1 MADFEIERPSVE
13 LNQVNPTFN
22 VNPPQFTIEIHGSI
36 QGQRGEKGDKGDAGE
51 PGRDG
56 IDGINGID
64 GVDGEDGVGVESI
77 IQTSTSH
84 ESGGTNI
91 ITATLTDGTETTF
104 EIMNGEA
111 DSAAA
116 EIIDISDEINYI
128 GAQYQPPAEPPQG
141 LWGVKGITDSTII
154 GKLNTLKQKILA
166 GEITDFV
173 FYHNPSYNY
182 WGPYHSEC
190 YFHINNIAFYE
201 DDYVTLVISCSFDWE
216 NGMAHNIN
224 DTVEVHYNGSEDSWS
239 VYFYRKDIQ
248 NILESEINTKQ
259 NKIDSSHKLSS
270 DLVDDTNKTNKFVT
284 ASEKTTW
291 GGKQD
296 ALVSGTNIKTI
307 NNESLLGSG
316 NISIQGGGT
325 GTDVQINGSS
335 IVSNDVADIQVE
347 GTYNASTNKI
357 ATMSEIPTKVSDLS
371 NDSGFITNTVNNLT
385 NYYTKTNTYTKT
397 EIDNLI
403 SAISTLDIE
412 VVQTLPTQD
421 ISTTTIYLVPK
432 TPSTNDAY
440 DEYIYVNNS
449 WEHIGSTEVDLTNY
463 YTKTQTD
470 GLLNNK
476 ANTTDVQ
483 NNKNLTRG
491 IEYIVGTQAESTNL
505 WTGVSTDTG
514 CSSGTIYTG
523 KTIIYHLPQAGTSSA
538 AKLNLTLPDGTT
550 TGAINIYRLTNSTV
564 TTTFGAGCDILMVF
578 DGTQWKVNAYVDTNT
593 NTIGYQL
600 RTNSGI
606 FKNGASTAIYRYQI
620 LVETPN
626 GLEAFTSTSNKT
638 SATKTQLSP
647 HYRPGGEIRYYGA
660 TGTVNSGANIG
671 ATSLWQQY
679 ALDLRYSFN
688 VTNTEFEIGDS
699 IYIKMSKNGDGTLS
713 PVYNAESAGHPLV
726 TELPSTEDG
735 YVYLYLGQTYSAYQM
750 ELTPNHPMYE
760 YKNGKIREYTEAT
773 SGGGGGT
780 ATDVQINGTSITSEG
795 VANILT
801 ETAYSSL
808 NKIATVS
815 DLPTNTS
822 DLTNDSGFITSSY
835 HDSTKQ
841 DLITSSNK
849 LDYSLVDNTP
859 TIPTVPTNVSA
870 FTNDSEYITG
880 LVMLTYDSSTW
891 QDFQNAYNSNKIVYC
906 KVGGRMAF
914 LAYVEAS
921 KVEFQYYRSLSS
933 PTISSQPDEVY
944 VYSLTSAGVWSTT
957 TRKASSTIA
966 VGTGLSRSYTASSRT
981 MTLSVDTSTMAQKS
995 DLPTKTSDLTNDSGF
1010 ITGYTETDPVFV
1022 ASAAHG
1028 ITSTD
1033 ITNWNNKSNFS
1044 GNYNDLTNKPT
1055 IPTVNNATLTIQKN
1069 GTTVKTFTAN
1079 ASSNVT
1085 ANITVPTKT
1094 SDITNDSGYITG
1106 ITSSDIYNVL
1116 GYYPA
1121 AEPNIYVY
1129 NSIIQI
1135 TSTSNQTYID
1145 LMDDITNNRPII
1157 IKLGTTE
1164 YVNALGTNNGTTTS
1178 LWYMTSDNSYTK
1190 ITLTVSGTSVTVT
1203 HETIEIPTITLSTTT
1218 WIDNLF

>member
-22 VNPPQFTIEIHGSI
+22 VNPPQFTIEIHGSV
-36 QGQRGEKGDKGDAGE
+36 QGQRGEKGDKGDTGE

-111 DSAAA
+111 GSATA

-216 NGMAHNIN
+216 NGMGHNIN

-316 NISIQGGGT
+316 NINIQSGGSE
-325 GTDVQINGSS
+325 TDVQINGSS

-403 SAISTLDIE
+403 SAVSTLDIE

-432 TPSTNDAY
+432 TASTNDAY

-449 WEHIGSTEVDLTNY
+449 WEHIGSTEVDLSNY

-483 NNKNLTRG
+483 NNKNLTKG
-491 IEYIVGTQAESTNL
+491 IEYIVGTQAEATNQ

-523 KTIIYHLPQAGTSSA
+523 KTIIYHLPTAGTSSA

-578 DGTQWKVNAYVDTNT
+578 DGTDWKINAYVDTNT

-660 TGTVNSGANIG
+660 TGTVSSGANIG

-679 ALDLRYSFN
+679 AFDLRYSFN
-688 VTNTEFEIGDS
+688 VTSTEFEIGDS

-735 YVYLYLGQTYSAYQM
+735 YVYLYLGQTYSAYQI

-760 YKNGKIREYTEAT
+760 YKNGKIREYTEVS
-773 SGGGGGT
+773 SGGGGS
-780 ATDVQINGTSITSEG
+780 ATDVQINGTSITSGG

-815 DLPTNTS
+815 DLPTKVS
-822 DLTNDSGFITSSY
+822 DLTNDSNFIS
-835 HDSTKQ
+835 
-841 DLITSSNK
+841 
-849 LDYSLVDNTP
+849 
-859 TIPTVPTNVSA
+859 
-870 FTNDSEYITG
+870 G

-933 PTISSQPDEVY
+933 PTVSSQPDEVY

-966 VGTGLSRSYTASSRT
+966 VGTGLSRSYTANTRT

-1010 ITGYTETDPVFV
+1010 ITGYTETDPVFTASAAYGISSSDITTWNNKSDFSGDYDDLTNKPTIPTV
-1022 ASAAHG
+1022 PTNVSSFTNDAGYITGYTETDPVFSASAAHG

-1033 ITNWNNKSNFS
+1033 ITNWNNKSTFS

-1094 SDITNDSGYITG
+1094 SDLQNDQEYIAMSDLAF
-1106 ITSSDIYNVL
+1106 SS
-1116 GYYPA
+1116 
-1121 AEPNIYVY
+1121 
-1129 NSIIQI
+1129 
-1135 TSTSNQTYID
+1135 
-1145 LMDDITNNRPII
+1145 
-1157 IKLGTTE
+1157 
-1164 YVNALGTNNGTTTS
+1164 
-1178 LWYMTSDNSYTK
+1178 
-1190 ITLTVSGTSVTVT
+1190 
-1203 HETIEIPTITLSTTT
+1203 TT
-1218 WIDNLF
+1218 WIDALF

>member
-22 VNPPQFTIEIHGSI
+22 VNPPQFTIEIHGSV
-36 QGQRGEKGDKGDAGE
+36 QGQRGEKGDKGDTGE

-111 DSAAA
+111 GSATA

-216 NGMAHNIN
+216 NGMGHNIN

-316 NISIQGGGT
+316 NINIQSGGSE
-325 GTDVQINGSS
+325 TDVQINGSS

-403 SAISTLDIE
+403 SAVSTLDIE

-432 TPSTNDAY
+432 TASTNDAY

-449 WEHIGSTEVDLTNY
+449 WEHIGSTEVDLSNY

-483 NNKNLTRG
+483 NNKNLTKG
-491 IEYIVGTQAESTNL
+491 IEYIVGTQAEATNQ

-523 KTIIYHLPQAGTSSA
+523 KTIIYHLPTAGTSSA

-578 DGTQWKVNAYVDTNT
+578 DGTDWKINAYVDTNT

-660 TGTVNSGANIG
+660 TGTVSSGANIG

-679 ALDLRYSFN
+679 AFDLRYSFN
-688 VTNTEFEIGDS
+688 VTSTEFEIGDS

-726 TELPSTEDG
+726 TELPATEDG

-760 YKNGKIREYTEAT
+760 YKNGKIREYTEAS

-780 ATDVQINGTSITSEG
+780 TTDVQINGTSITSEG

-815 DLPTNTS
+815 DLPTKTS
-822 DLTNDSGFITSSY
+822 DLTNDSNFIS
-835 HDSTKQ
+835 
-841 DLITSSNK
+841 
-849 LDYSLVDNTP
+849 
-859 TIPTVPTNVSA
+859 
-870 FTNDSEYITG
+870 G

-933 PTISSQPDEVY
+933 PTVSSQPDEVY

-966 VGTGLSRSYTASSRT
+966 VGTGLSRSYTANTRT

-1010 ITGYTETDPVFV
+1010 ITGYTETDPVFTASAAYGISSSDITTWNNKSDFSGDYDDLTNKPTIPTV
-1022 ASAAHG
+1022 PTNVSSFTNDAGYITGYTETDPVFSASAAHG

-1033 ITNWNNKSNFS
+1033 ITNWNNKSTFS

-1094 SDITNDSGYITG
+1094 SDLQNDQEYIAMSDLAF
-1106 ITSSDIYNVL
+1106 SS
-1116 GYYPA
+1116 
-1121 AEPNIYVY
+1121 
-1129 NSIIQI
+1129 
-1135 TSTSNQTYID
+1135 
-1145 LMDDITNNRPII
+1145 
-1157 IKLGTTE
+1157 
-1164 YVNALGTNNGTTTS
+1164 
-1178 LWYMTSDNSYTK
+1178 
-1190 ITLTVSGTSVTVT
+1190 
-1203 HETIEIPTITLSTTT
+1203 TT
-1218 WIDNLF
+1218 WIDALF

>member
-22 VNPPQFTIEIHGSI
+22 VNPPQFTIEIHGSV
-36 QGQRGEKGDKGDAGE
+36 QGQRGEKGEKGDTGE

-64 GVDGEDGVGVESI
+64 GIDGEDGVGVESI

-111 DSAAA
+111 GSAAQIKKF
-116 EIIDISDEINYI
+116 EFDDILDITSTSDEL
-128 GAQYQPPAEPPQG
+128 YQELDECISNKEPFF
-141 LWGVKGITDSTII
+141 ITDGDDTFQVIYSYKYNNLLKFYYLVNQTDVTTVTLNGSPTVTVSYEDIYYQTLI
-154 GKLNTLKQKILA
+154 NANNKLNYSFLTNTPTIPTKTSELTNDS
-166 GEITDFV
+166 GYTTFSG
-173 FYHNPSYNY
+173 SYNDLTNKPNIPSKTSDLTNDS
-182 WGPYHSEC
+182 GFITSSYH
-190 YFHINNIAFYE
+190 
-201 DDYVTLVISCSFDWE
+201 DD
-216 NGMAHNIN
+216 
-224 DTVEVHYNGSEDSWS
+224 
-239 VYFYRKDIQ
+239 
-248 NILESEINTKQ
+248 TKQ
-259 NKIDSSHKLSS
+259 N
-270 DLVDDTNKTNKFVT
+270 T
-284 ASEKTTW
+284 
-291 GGKQD
+291 
-296 ALVSGTNIKTI
+296 LVSGTNIKTI

-449 WEHIGSTEVDLTNY
+449 WEHIGSTEVDLSNY

-483 NNKNLTRG
+483 NNKNLTKG
-491 IEYIVGTQAESTNL
+491 IEYIVGTQAEATNQ

-550 TGAINIYRLTNSTV
+550 TGALNIYRLTNSTV
-564 TTTFGAGCDILMVF
+564 TTTFASGCDILMVF

-606 FKNGASTAIYRYQI
+606 FKNGSSTALYRYQI

-660 TGTVNSGANIG
+660 TGTVSSGANIG

-679 ALDLRYSFN
+679 AFDLRYSFN
-688 VTNTEFEIGDS
+688 VTSTEFETGDS

-726 TELPSTEDG
+726 AELPATEDG
-735 YVYLYLGQTYSAYQM
+735 YVYLYLGQTYSAYQI

-760 YKNGKIREYTEAT
+760 YKNGKIREYTEAS

-780 ATDVQINGTSITSEG
+780 TTDVQINGTSITSEG

-801 ETAYSSL
+801 ETAYSSS

-815 DLPTNTS
+815 DLPTKTS
-822 DLTNDSGFITSSY
+822 DLTNDSNFIS
-835 HDSTKQ
+835 
-841 DLITSSNK
+841 
-849 LDYSLVDNTP
+849 
-859 TIPTVPTNVSA
+859 
-870 FTNDSEYITG
+870 G

-891 QDFQNAYNSNKIVYC
+891 QDFQNAYNSNKVVYC

-914 LAYVEAS
+914 LAYVEAT
-921 KVEFQYYRSLSS
+921 KVEFQYYRSLGS
-933 PTISSQPDEVY
+933 PSVSSQVDEVY

-1033 ITNWNNKSNFS
+1033 ITNWNNKSDFS
-1044 GNYNDLTNKPT
+1044 GSYNDLTNKPT

-1069 GTTVKTFTAN
+1069 GTTVNTFTAN

-1094 SDITNDSGYITG
+1094 SDLQNDQEYIAMSDLAF
-1106 ITSSDIYNVL
+1106 SS
-1116 GYYPA
+1116 
-1121 AEPNIYVY
+1121 
-1129 NSIIQI
+1129 
-1135 TSTSNQTYID
+1135 
-1145 LMDDITNNRPII
+1145 
-1157 IKLGTTE
+1157 
-1164 YVNALGTNNGTTTS
+1164 
-1178 LWYMTSDNSYTK
+1178 
-1190 ITLTVSGTSVTVT
+1190 
-1203 HETIEIPTITLSTTT
+1203 TT
-1218 WIDNLF
+1218 WIDALF